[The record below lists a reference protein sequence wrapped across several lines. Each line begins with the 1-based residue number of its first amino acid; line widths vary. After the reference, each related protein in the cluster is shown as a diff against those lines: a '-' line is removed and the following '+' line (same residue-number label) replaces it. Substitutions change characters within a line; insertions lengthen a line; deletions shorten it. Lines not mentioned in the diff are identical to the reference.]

1 MNIEYFEPLSRA
13 WSRMKIAL
21 FKPFDITKWFVIG
34 FSAFLAGLTEGNG
47 SSGGNGTS
55 RVGDDWSFRE
65 FIEFPNRAWDWLMD
79 NPGWFIA
86 IVSFVVVLIAVG
98 VTFTWLSSRGMFMFL
113 DNVAQ
118 DKAEI
123 AKPWKQYKSEGNSL
137 FLWRLCFGLICFT
150 LFIMFFIFFFT
161 TGAFIYR
168 ESLYRHVPVPFLVGM
183 GFLFF
188 FMIIIIGYI
197 SMFLKSFV
205 VPIMYKNN
213 IKTTQAW
220 SRFLSLFGQHPF
232 HFILFGIFVFL
243 LTIMFVLLIIVA
255 GLLTCCIGIILLIIP
270 YIGTVVSLPVW
281 YTLRAFSLEYLAQFG
296 PEYDVFPQAEAPAES
311 AAV

>member
-13 WSRMKIAL
+13 WNRMKIAL
-21 FKPFDITKWFVIG
+21 FKPFDLTKWFVIG

-47 SSGGNGTS
+47 GNGTS
-55 RVGDDWSFRE
+55 RIGDDWSFRE

-86 IVSFVVVLIAVG
+86 IGAIVVVLIAVG
-98 VTFTWLSSRGMFMFL
+98 ITFTWLSSRGMFMFL
-113 DNVAQ
+113 DNVAR
-118 DKAEI
+118 DKAEV
-123 AKPWKQYKSEGNSL
+123 AKPWKQYKKEGNSL
-137 FLWRLCFGLICFT
+137 FLWRLVFGLICFA
-150 LFIMFFIFFFT
+150 LFIIFFTFFFS

-168 ESLYRHVPVPFLVGM
+168 ESDFRHIPVSFLVGM
-183 GFLFF
+183 GLLFF

-205 VPIMYKNN
+205 VPIMYKNH

-220 SRFLSLFGQHPF
+220 SRFLSLFGQHAF
-232 HFILFGIFVFL
+232 HFMLFGIFVFL
-243 LTIMFVLLIIVA
+243 LTIMFVILIIVA

-296 PEYDVFPQAEAPAES
+296 PEYDVFPPAEAPAEN
-311 AAV
+311 AAA

>member
-13 WSRMKIAL
+13 WNRMKMAL
-21 FKPFDITKWFVIG
+21 FKPFDLTKWFVIG
-34 FSAFLAGLTEGNG
+34 FSAFLAGLTEGTG
-47 SSGGNGTS
+47 SHGIS

-123 AKPWKQYKSEGNSL
+123 AKPWKQYKTEGNSL
-137 FLWRLCFGLICFT
+137 FLWRLVFGLICFT

-168 ESLYRHVPVPFLVGM
+168 ESLYRHVPVSFLVVM
-183 GFLFF
+183 GLFFF

-197 SMFLKSFV
+197 SMFLESFV
-205 VPIMYKNN
+205 VPIMYKNK

-220 SRFLSLFGQHPF
+220 SHFLKLFGEHPF

-243 LTIMFVLLIIVA
+243 LTIMFVILIVVA

-296 PEYDVFPQAEAPAES
+296 PEYDVFPPAEAPAKS
-311 AAV
+311 AAA

>member
-13 WSRMKIAL
+13 WNRMKIAL
-21 FKPFDITKWFVIG
+21 FKPFDITKWFIIG
-34 FSAFLAGLTEGNG
+34 FSAFLAGLTESHG
-47 SSGGNGTS
+47 GTS
-55 RVGDDWSFRE
+55 RFSAEPDDLTFYE
-65 FIEFPNRAWDWLMD
+65 FFNLPNKAWNWLVD

-86 IVSFVVVLIAVG
+86 IVSFVVVLIAIG

-123 AKPWKQYKSEGNSL
+123 GKPWKQYKTEGNSL
-137 FLWRLCFGLICFT
+137 FLWRLVFGLICFT
-150 LFIMFFIFFFT
+150 LFIIFLVFFFS
-161 TGAFIYR
+161 TGALIYR
-168 ESLYRHVPVPFLVGM
+168 ESHYRHVNVPFLVGM
-183 GFLFF
+183 GLLFF
-188 FMIIIIGYI
+188 FMVIIIGYI
-197 SMFLKSFV
+197 SMFLESFV
-205 VPIMYKNN
+205 VPIMYKNK

-220 SRFLSLFGQHPF
+220 SRFLKLFGDHPF

-243 LTIMFVLLIIVA
+243 LTIMFVLLIVVA
-255 GLLTCCIGIILLIIP
+255 GLLTCCIGLLLLIIP

-296 PEYDVFPQAEAPAES
+296 PEYDVFPPAEAPAES
-311 AAV
+311 AAA

>member
-13 WSRMKIAL
+13 WNRMKTAL

-34 FSAFLAGLTEGNG
+34 FSAFLAGLTEWHPG
-47 SSGGNGTS
+47 SSRFS
-55 RVGDDWSFRE
+55 AEPDDLTFYE
-65 FIEFPNRAWDWLMD
+65 FFDLPNKAWDWLLD

-86 IVSFVVVLIAVG
+86 IVSFVVVLIAIG

-123 AKPWKQYKSEGNSL
+123 ANPWKQYKTEGNSL
-137 FLWRLCFGLICFT
+137 FLWRLIFGLICFT
-150 LFIMFFIFFFT
+150 LFIILLVFFFT
-161 TGAFIYR
+161 TGALIYR
-168 ESLYRHVPVPFLVGM
+168 ESHYRHVNIPFLVGM
-183 GFLFF
+183 GLFFF
-188 FMIIIIGYI
+188 FMIVIIGYI

-205 VPIMYKNN
+205 VPIMYKNH

-220 SRFLSLFGQHPF
+220 SLFLPLFGQHAF
-232 HFILFGIFVFL
+232 HFILFGIFIFL
-243 LTIMFVLLIIVA
+243 LTIMFVLLIVVA

-296 PEYDVFPQAEAPAES
+296 PEYDVFPPAEAPAKS
-311 AAV
+311 AAA

>member
-34 FSAFLAGLTEGNG
+34 FSAFLAGLTEGGRGPNL
-47 SSGGNGTS
+47 SSGGE
-55 RVGDDWSFRE
+55 DASFRE
-65 FIEFPNRAWDWLMD
+65 FIEFPNTAWEWLVD
-79 NPGWFIA
+79 HPGWFIA
-86 IVSFVVVLIAVG
+86 IGSIAVVLFAVAI
-98 VTFTWLSSRGMFMFL
+98 TFTWLSSRGNFMFL

-123 AKPWKQYKSEGNSL
+123 AKPWKQYKTEGNSL
-137 FLWRLCFGLICFT
+137 FLWRLVFGLICFT

-161 TGAFIYR
+161 TGALIYR

-183 GFLFF
+183 GLLFF
-188 FMIIIIGYI
+188 FMLIIIGYI

-205 VPIMYKNN
+205 VPIMYKNH
-213 IKTTQAW
+213 IKTTRAW
-220 SRFLSLFGQHPF
+220 SRFLSLFGKHAF
-232 HFILFGIFVFL
+232 HFILFGIFVFF
-243 LTIMFVLLIIVA
+243 LTVMFVLLIIVA

-296 PEYDVFPQAEAPAES
+296 PEYDVFPPAEAPVES
-311 AAV
+311 AAA

>member
-296 PEYDVFPQAEAPAES
+296 PEYDVFPPTEAPAES
-311 AAV
+311 AAA

>member
-13 WSRMKIAL
+13 WNRMKMAL
-21 FKPFDITKWFVIG
+21 FKPFDLTKWFVIG
-34 FSAFLAGLTEGNG
+34 FSAFLAGLTEGTG
-47 SSGGNGTS
+47 SHGTS

-86 IVSFVVVLIAVG
+86 IIAFTVVLIAVG

-113 DNVAQ
+113 DNVAR
-118 DKAEI
+118 DKAEV
-123 AKPWKQYKSEGNSL
+123 AKPWKQYKTEGNSL
-137 FLWRLCFGLICFT
+137 FLWRLVFGLICFA
-150 LFIMFFIFFFT
+150 LFIMFFVFFFT

-168 ESLYRHVPVPFLVGM
+168 ESLYRHVPVSFLVGM
-183 GFLFF
+183 GLLFF

-205 VPIMYKNN
+205 VPIMYKNK

-220 SRFLSLFGQHPF
+220 SRFLKLFGEHPF

-243 LTIMFVLLIIVA
+243 LTIMFVILMIVA

-296 PEYDVFPQAEAPAES
+296 PEYDVFPAAKAPAKS
-311 AAV
+311 AAA

>member
-13 WSRMKIAL
+13 WNRMKVAL
-21 FKPFDITKWFVIG
+21 FKPFDLTKWFVIG
-34 FSAFLAGLTEGNG
+34 FSAFLAGLTEAN
-47 SSGGNGTS
+47 GGNGTS

-86 IVSFVVVLIAVG
+86 IIAFVVVLIAVG

-123 AKPWKQYKSEGNSL
+123 AKPWKQYKTEGNSL
-137 FLWRLCFGLICFT
+137 FLWRLVFGLICFA
-150 LFIMFFIFFFT
+150 LFIMFFVFFFT

-168 ESLYRHVPVPFLVGM
+168 ESLYRHVPVSFLVGM
-183 GFLFF
+183 GLLFF

-205 VPIMYKNN
+205 VPIMYKNH

-220 SRFLSLFGQHPF
+220 SRFLALFGQHPF

-243 LTIMFVLLIIVA
+243 LTIMFVILIIVA

-296 PEYDVFPQAEAPAES
+296 PEYNVFPPAEAHAKS
-311 AAV
+311 AGA

>member
-13 WSRMKIAL
+13 WNRMKIAL

-47 SSGGNGTS
+47 GSSRFSTGP
-55 RVGDDWSFRE
+55 DDWSFRE
-65 FIEFPNRAWDWLMD
+65 FIEFPNRAWDWLID
-79 NPGWFIA
+79 HPGWFIA

-98 VTFTWLSSRGMFMFL
+98 ITFTWLSSRGMFMFL
-113 DNVAQ
+113 DNVAR

-123 AKPWKQYKSEGNSL
+123 AKPWKQYKKEGNSL

-150 LFIMFFIFFFT
+150 LLIIFFTFFFT
-161 TGAFIYR
+161 SGALIYR
-168 ESLYRHVPVPFLVGM
+168 ENYYRHIPVSFLVGM
-183 GFLFF
+183 GLLFF
-188 FMIIIIGYI
+188 FMIIIIGFI

-213 IKTTQAW
+213 LKTTQAW
-220 SRFLSLFGQHPF
+220 SRFLKLFGEHPF
-232 HFILFGIFVFL
+232 HFIFFGIFVFL
-243 LTIMFVLLIIVA
+243 LTVMFVILIIVA
-255 GLLTCCIGIILLIIP
+255 GLFTCCIGFLLLIIP
-270 YIGTVVSLPVW
+270 YIGTVVSLPIW

-296 PEYDVFPQAEAPAES
+296 PEFDVFPPAEAPAKK
-311 AAV
+311 APA

>member
-34 FSAFLAGLTEGNG
+34 FSAFLAGLTEGSRGPNL
-47 SSGGNGTS
+47 SSGGE
-55 RVGDDWSFRE
+55 DASFRE
-65 FIEFPNRAWDWLMD
+65 FIEFPNTAWEWLVD
-79 NPGWFIA
+79 HPGWFIA
-86 IVSFVVVLIAVG
+86 IGLIVVVLIAVAI
-98 VTFTWLSSRGMFMFL
+98 TFTWLSSRGNFMFL

-123 AKPWKQYKSEGNSL
+123 AKPWKQYKTEGNSL
-137 FLWRLCFGLICFT
+137 FLWRLVFGLICFT
-150 LFIMFFIFFFT
+150 LFIMFFVFFFS

-168 ESLYRHVPVPFLVGM
+168 ENLYRHVPVPFLVGM
-183 GFLFF
+183 GLLFF
-188 FMIIIIGYI
+188 FMLIIIGYI

-205 VPIMYKNN
+205 VPIMYKNH

-220 SRFLSLFGQHPF
+220 SRFLSLFGKHAF

-296 PEYDVFPQAEAPAES
+296 PEYDVFPPAEAPVES
-311 AAV
+311 AAA

>member
-34 FSAFLAGLTEGNG
+34 FSAFLAGLTDGNG
-47 SSGGNGTS
+47 GSGGNGTS
-55 RVGDDWSFRE
+55 RVSNDVSFRE
-65 FIEFPNRAWDWLMD
+65 FIEFPNTAWEWLMD
-79 NPGWFIA
+79 HPGWFIA
-86 IVSFVVVLIAVG
+86 IGSIVVVLIAVG
-98 VTFTWLSSRGMFMFL
+98 ITFTWLSSRGNFMFL

-123 AKPWKQYKSEGNSL
+123 AKPWKQYKTEGNSL
-137 FLWRLCFGLICFT
+137 FLWRLAFGLICFT

-161 TGAFIYR
+161 TGALIYR

-183 GFLFF
+183 GLLFF
-188 FMIIIIGYI
+188 FMLIIIGYI

-220 SRFLSLFGQHPF
+220 SRFLSLFGKHAF
-232 HFILFGIFVFL
+232 HFILFGIFVFF

-255 GLLTCCIGIILLIIP
+255 GLLTCCIGIILFIIP
-270 YIGTVVSLPVW
+270 YIGTVVTLPVW

-296 PEYDVFPQAEAPAES
+296 PEYDVFPPAEAPVES
-311 AAV
+311 AAA